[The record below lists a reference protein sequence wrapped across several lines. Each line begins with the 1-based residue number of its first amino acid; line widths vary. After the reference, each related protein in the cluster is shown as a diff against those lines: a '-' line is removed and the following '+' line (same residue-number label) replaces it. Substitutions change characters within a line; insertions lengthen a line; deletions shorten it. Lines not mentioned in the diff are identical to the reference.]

1 MEYSVKTLTT
11 KNIPKFSVVRTSE
24 MGPLG
29 MTREDGSQYTEDL
42 NLLLKNNQVI
52 NCIVREG
59 IVKLFLSKNRTI
71 IIDTQSMVE
80 EIETGVILSGNWGRA
95 DISIPWTTRAGF
107 TNKLKTHFCC

>member
-59 IVKLFLSKNRTI
+59 IVKLFLSKSHHHHRYTINGRRNRNR
-71 IIDTQSMVE
+71 SYSF
-80 EIETGVILSGNWGRA
+80 G
-95 DISIPWTTRAGF
+95 
-107 TNKLKTHFCC
+107 